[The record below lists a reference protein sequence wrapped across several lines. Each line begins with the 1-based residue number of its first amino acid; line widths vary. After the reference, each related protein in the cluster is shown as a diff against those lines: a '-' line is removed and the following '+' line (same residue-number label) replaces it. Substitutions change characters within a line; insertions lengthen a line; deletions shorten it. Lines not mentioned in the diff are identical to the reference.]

1 MFDNFASES
10 FENNRLILS
19 YNPLMS
25 IALTAD
31 LLEKIAVSRIRFRD
45 QCLDLKKEILEL
57 GKVYNSKIKDEDYF
71 EKLILDKDFKD
82 RTVLKIICEQ
92 GLEPLMCDDDPK
104 SEDIIMEMWEGK
116 ETPRCDGSVFGFSN
130 LCHIL
135 FKKSKKV
142 TDPRTTYFSIISNY
156 FAVNLNVDY

>member
-82 RTVLKIICEQ
+82 RTVLKIIC
-92 GLEPLMCDDDPK
+92 
-104 SEDIIMEMWEGK
+104 
-116 ETPRCDGSVFGFSN
+116 
-130 LCHIL
+130 
-135 FKKSKKV
+135 
-142 TDPRTTYFSIISNY
+142 
-156 FAVNLNVDY
+156 